1 MNSKLEEGETRAEAS
16 GASAGVTPGEM
27 IRTVGAQLCV
37 HMNDTQ
43 EGRVIA
49 QGDLKD
55 GDLGSVC
62 FL

>member
-1 MNSKLEEGETRAEAS
+1 MRQAAEAS
-16 GASAGVTPGEM
+16 GASAGITPGEV
-27 IRTVGAQLCV
+27 IRTVGTQLCM

-43 EGRVIA
+43 GGRVIA

-55 GDLGSVC
+55 GDLGSIC

>member
-1 MNSKLEEGETRAEAS
+1 MRQAAEAS
-16 GASAGVTPGEM
+16 GASAGITPGEV
-27 IRTVGAQLCV
+27 IRTVGTQLCM

-55 GDLGSVC
+55 GDLGLSAFCSGAVD
-62 FL
+62 